1 MRNIVLFILIVVA
14 GGFVVSCEKHDTM
27 PPYTVSTIFNATSS
41 MSHNKD
47 TVSSAGDVIVI
58 TAKGGIADTSRTY
71 GISVAVKAVDSANI
85 SLIWAAEYIKSLTVT
100 FDTVGYANSKLF
112 RWTASISLPLPAIT
126 AKSKF
131 KASALF
137 TYGLNLSSQTGN
149 PTGTDGKFVYA
160 K

>member
-1 MRNIVLFILIVVA
+1 MRNIVLFILIVLA
-14 GGFVVSCEKHDTM
+14 GYMVGCDDHDTL
-27 PPYTVSTIFNATSS
+27 PPYTVTNIFSATSS

-47 TVSSAGDVIVI
+47 TVKSGGDTIVI
-58 TAKGGIADTSRTY
+58 TARGGIADTSRTY
-71 GISVAVKAVDSANI
+71 GISAAVKAVDSANT
-85 SLIWAAEYIKSLTVT
+85 SLIWAAEYIKTLTVT
-100 FDTVGYANSKLF
+100 FDTVGLANSKLY
-112 RWTASISLPLPAIT
+112 RWTAVFSVPLPAIT

-149 PTGTDGKFVYA
+149 PTGTDSKFVYA

>member
-1 MRNIVLFILIVVA
+1 MRNIVLFILIVMA
-14 GGFVVSCEKHDTM
+14 GGFIVGCSNHDTL
-27 PPYTVSTIFNATSS
+27 PPYSVPTIFNATSS

-47 TVSSAGDVIVI
+47 TVKSAGDTIVI
-58 TAKGGIADTSRTY
+58 TARGGIADTSRTY
-71 GISVAVKAVDSANI
+71 GISAAVKAVDSANT

-100 FDTVGYANSKLF
+100 FDTVGLANSKLY
-112 RWTASISLPLPAIT
+112 RWTAVISVPLPAIV

-149 PTGTDGKFVYA
+149 PTGTDSKFVYA